1 MKATITQKLVA
12 SYQKQAKAGEIP
24 KPVELNDSDLTG
36 FILRVQPS
44 GRVSYIV
51 QLGRGKRITLG
62 DAAVLTPTQGR
73 SKAKVA
79 LGAQAD
85 GRDAKAAVR
94 IEEGSQVPT
103 LRTFVEERYAPW
115 IKANRKTGAELVARI
130 TACFKAEFWETPL
143 DQITAWNVEKWR
155 RGRLQEG
162 RTVATINRDLS
173 ALKAA
178 LARALDWELIDKH
191 PLAKVKP
198 GKVDS
203 SGVVRY
209 LSPDEERRLRKAL
222 SDRDAE
228 LRASRERG
236 NAWREQR
243 HVQALPPRGE
253 YADHLTPMVLIS
265 MNTGL
270 RQGELFNLRWSDVDM
285 ARGVLTVRG
294 GGAKSGQ
301 TRHVPLNDEALE
313 VFKTWRKQTDGDA
326 LVFIGRSGARFDNVK
341 KGWASVLKAAGITAF
356 RWHDLRHH
364 FASRLVMAGVDLNTV
379 RELLGHA
386 DLKMTLRY
394 SHLAP
399 EHKAAA
405 VAKLIAPL
413 PLGKE
418 VREWA

>member
-12 SYQKQAKAGEIP
+12 AYQKKAKAGEAP
-24 KPVELNDSDLTG
+24 KPIEIPDTDLTG

-51 QLGRGKRITLG
+51 QLGRGKRLTLG

-73 SKAKVA
+73 SKARVA

-85 GRDAKAAVR
+85 GRDPKAAIRV
-94 IEEGSQVPT
+94 EEGSQVPT
-103 LRTFVEERYAPW
+103 LRTFIEERYSPW

-130 TACFKAEFWETPL
+130 AACFKANFWETPL
-143 DQITAWNVEKWR
+143 DQITAWNIEKWR

-162 RTVATINRDLS
+162 KAVATVNRDIGS
-173 ALKAA
+173 LKAA
-178 LARALDWELIDKH
+178 LARAIDWELIDKH

-198 GKVDS
+198 GKVDAA
-203 SGVVRY
+203 GVVRF
-209 LSPDEERRLRKAL
+209 LSPDEEKRLRKAL
-222 SDRDAE
+222 ADRDAE

-236 NAWREQR
+236 NVWREQR
-243 HVQALPPRGE
+243 HVEALPPRGE

-270 RQGELFNLRWSDVDM
+270 RQGELFNLRWCDLDM
-285 ARGVLTVRG
+285 DRAMLTVRG

-301 TRHVPLNDEALE
+301 TRYVPLNDEALSA
-313 VFKTWRKQTDGDA
+313 FKTWRKQTDGDA

-341 KGWASVLKAAGITAF
+341 KGWASVLKAAVIPAF

-364 FASRLVMAGVDLNTV
+364 FASRLVMEGVDLNTV

-386 DLKMTLRY
+386 DLTMTLRY
-394 SHLAP
+394 AHLAP

-405 VAKLIAPL
+405 VARLVAQP
-413 PLGKE
+413 
-418 VREWA
+418 